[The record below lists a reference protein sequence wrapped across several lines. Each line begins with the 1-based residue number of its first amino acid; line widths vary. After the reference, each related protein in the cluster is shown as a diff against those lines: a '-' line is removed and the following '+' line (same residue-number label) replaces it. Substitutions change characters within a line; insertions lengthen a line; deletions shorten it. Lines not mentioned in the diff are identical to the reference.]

1 MNVYDYIQKR
11 SQQPFYITAAATF
24 SVKYW
29 SYFSIMWLWIS
40 GRQGSAVQKW
50 RFQVE
55 SNRRCD
61 LTAPQMEHEH
71 TFPLMSHMINSY
83 HERVFFCCV
92 CVCVQLVWPN
102 KHVGGESKVLRDLG
116 QAKNIFMTNQILE
129 MLYAYVNISQTVCDI
144 LKFCPFLYST
154 RSCEC
159 MYSYISVPTHINYH
173 PVFFR
178 HVVNSEKAKQWQPD
192 QSIRW
197 IYQIKIHLPSLLAP
211 GWLIFPHLCFSSW
224 SPASVSV
231 ALPSLQP
238 TECAPAPSTDIIVA
252 NEQICCSLISSI

>member
-1 MNVYDYIQKR
+1 MAGRALQCRSGGFKWKVIEDVTSRLHRWNMNIL
-11 SQQPFYITAAATF
+11 SLSWAIWLIHITR
-24 SVKYW
+24 
-29 SYFSIMWLWIS
+29 
-40 GRQGSAVQKW
+40 G
-50 RFQVE
+50 
-55 SNRRCD
+55 C
-61 LTAPQMEHEH
+61 
-71 TFPLMSHMINSY
+71 
-83 HERVFFCCV
+83 FFV
-92 CVCVQLVWPN
+92 LCVCVQLVWPN